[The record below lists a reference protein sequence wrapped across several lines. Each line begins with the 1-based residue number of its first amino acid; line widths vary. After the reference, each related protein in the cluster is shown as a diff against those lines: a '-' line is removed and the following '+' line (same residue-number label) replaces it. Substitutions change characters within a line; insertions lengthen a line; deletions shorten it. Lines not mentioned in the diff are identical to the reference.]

1 MSKPMTDEERRM
13 RPLESA
19 LDVLGD
25 ELRGARKE
33 IDRLNGDLRNEAR
46 VKGNRIIVLQGEKDD
61 LLKENRKARE
71 LLDFAAGLLEVEYE
85 DDGVAEWQVAYRAF
99 LDGEE
104 S

>member
-1 MSKPMTDEERRM
+1 MSEPMTDEERRM

-61 LLKENRKARE
+61 LLKENREMRE
-71 LLDFAAGLLEVEYE
+71 LLEGWLDPNVKLTVC
-85 DDGVAEWQVAYRAF
+85 VRRTRAF
-99 LDGEE
+99 LDKEE
-104 S
+104 SK